1 MQVRHLLLGFALVIT
16 VVAALYPKQEGQLD
30 VVGVAEH
37 PTKLMDAK
45 SVDNQYTSK
54 SVTQD
59 APLQVR
65 QWGFESKTVD
75 LFYIKP
81 KVIPAP
87 PPPSRVTPAPVAD
100 LTPPPPVAPPLPF
113 TYVGKM
119 VEENKL
125 TIYASKAGRNYILK
139 EADMIEGMY
148 SVKSIDSEKVIF
160 EYLPLQFEQI
170 LVIRGAV

>member
-1 MQVRHLLLGFALVIT
+1 MQVRHLLLGFALLIT
-16 VVAALYPKQEGQLD
+16 VVAALYTKQEKQFD
-30 VVGVAEH
+30 VVGVVEH
-37 PTKLMDAK
+37 PTKLADAK
-45 SVDNQYTSK
+45 RVDFQYTSK

-59 APLQVR
+59 ATFQAR
-65 QWGFESKTVD
+65 QWEFSSKTID

-81 KVIPAP
+81 KVIAP
-87 PPPSRVTPAPVAD
+87 PPPSRLATAPVVD
-100 LTPPPPVAPPLPF
+100 LTPPTPVAPPLPF

-139 EADMIEGMY
+139 EGDMIEGMY